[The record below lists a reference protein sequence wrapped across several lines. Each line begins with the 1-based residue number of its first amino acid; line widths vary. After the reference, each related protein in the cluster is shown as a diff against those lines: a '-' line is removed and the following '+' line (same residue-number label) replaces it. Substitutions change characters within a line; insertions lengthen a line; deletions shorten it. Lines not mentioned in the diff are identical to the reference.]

1 MKPVLRSD
9 ILDYV
14 TYTEQRTEL
23 QKNIFKIKAVRR
35 IHVGEYLTFL
45 FENTATAHY
54 QIQEIMRVERMVKEQ
69 DILHEIESNN
79 QLLGNPGE
87 LGCVLLIEIDDVT
100 TRDIKLRQWIDLP
113 KHLYLRLTNGQKI
126 RPSFEAQQISDGRL
140 SAVQYLKFDTQ
151 GAVPEALGS
160 DLPELTVE
168 TILNGEQKNALAE
181 DLK

>member
-1 MKPVLRSD
+1 MNKVKRSD

-14 TYTEQRTEL
+14 TYTEQRAEL
-23 QKNIFKIKAVRR
+23 QKKIFKIKEVRR

-45 FENTATAHY
+45 FENTATVHY

-87 LGCVLLIEIDDVT
+87 LGCVLLIEIDDVA

-140 SAVQYLKFDTQ
+140 SAVQYLKFDTK
-151 GAVPEALGS
+151 GALPEALGS
-160 DLPELTVE
+160 DLPELMAE
-168 TILNGEQKNALAE
+168 TILSGDQKNALAE